1 MRPVERGPRPLD
13 EEGAPKGF
21 HPYQKAKADL
31 LTRLG
36 EYCNYCE
43 RTGDLHV
50 EHVVP
55 RNRRPDLEE
64 DWGNFLLGCGN
75 CNSIKSDRNL
85 SREGYVWPD
94 RDDTSR
100 IFEYL
105 PDGIVKVKED
115 ISEWDRVRAEKL
127 FELVGLGRR
136 PTNDPCARDLRW
148 RKRREAWRTAEIA
161 RAAAEV
167 ASSRFEQG
175 ADIDMVVQLAK
186 KTGFWSVWMTVFA
199 VHPQIRDH
207 LRQCFPGTR

>member
-64 DWGNFLLGCGN
+64 DWDNFLLGCGN

-100 IFEYL
+100 SFEYL
-105 PDGIVKVKED
+105 RDGIVKVKED
-115 ISEWDRVRAEKL
+115 ISERDRVRAEKL

-136 PTNDPCARDLRW
+136 PTNDPCARDQRW
-148 RKRREAWRTAEIA
+148 RKRREAWGKAEFA
-161 RAAAEV
+161 R
-167 ASSRFEQG
+167 SRFEQG
-175 ADIDMVVQLAK
+175 ADSDMVVQLAK
-186 KTGFWSVWMTVFA
+186 ATGFWSVWMTVFA
-199 VHPQIRDH
+199 VHPKIRDH

>member
-36 EYCNYCE
+36 GYCNYCE

-50 EHVVP
+50 EHVIP

-64 DWGNFLLGCGN
+64 DWRNFLLGCGN

-100 IFEYL
+100 SFEYL
-105 PDGIVKVKED
+105 PDGIVKVRED
-115 ISEWDRVRAEKL
+115 ISEQDRVRAEGL

-136 PTNDPCARDLRW
+136 PSNDPCARDLRW
-148 RKRREAWRTAEIA
+148 RKRRAAWRKAEFA
-161 RAAAEV
+161 RNK
-167 ASSRFEQG
+167 FEQG
-175 ADIDMVVQLAK
+175 ADIDLVVKLAK
-186 KTGFWSVWMTVFA
+186 ATGFWSVWMTVFA
-199 VHPQIRDH
+199 AHPRIRDR